1 MFSFRILRILKIMK
15 YTKLYVLICVLFVSV
30 WGIAQ
35 TAAYDPSVF
44 IDININSGNPAYPFP
59 QFLEYKGGGKSL
71 AKYNA
76 EGVTHADMEKTL
88 REAYE
93 IMMHRC
99 RYEGKYCGVD
109 YISFN
114 RDDVAGNY
122 GTFVSEGDG
131 YALLAAAIF
140 ADQKTFNGLYMW
152 IHDIRFSGVKRF
164 RDGGTRGLNANDYA
178 GPYLAAWKDKTFN
191 AAYGS
196 DSHSATDGDVD
207 IAMAM
212 LIAYKQW
219 GEWMMQDG
227 AVVKDNA
234 GNPISLKYET
244 QRVVGAL
251 VDTLGQWDKGSGA
264 LTGELSGVVGIDG
277 YEKRGNSW
285 GELTRWRF
293 TDAAN
298 AQYPGVNGPYNV
310 GPNLLSIYGGNYI
323 DYDAPSYFEEFWR
336 WLKNGDGVDSNNE
349 NLAPWEIHQ
358 FKRAA
363 ASGNWLNQQAYNQ
376 GYYASIGNVSMNTD
390 GSPTFGVYVDGED
403 FRYCWRHV
411 LDYLWHGDA
420 DYDWNPTTHQ
430 VIEGQTN
437 NSERL
442 MGIRHAALLK
452 NPSNSGTQLCSKMG
466 ASPDPGQPL
475 WFGVSQIPQQ
485 WRLDGGI
492 TSAYHTNYS
501 VGAGA
506 TAAVASEDLELL
518 ADIYRQCEI
527 MWDGN
532 NTAAKLDPEE
542 RYIGSTPKYFHGWFR
557 TLGMLVCSGNL
568 QAPEDMKPAA
578 NMKVYMSV
586 DKTYAYEGDKVAY
599 TVQYR
604 NYGSLDAQNVKIQT
618 PLDEDYTFVSAT
630 KGGVYDPATH
640 TITWN
645 IGTVKGFK
653 SGGLAAT
660 QDSVAFTV
668 KITSLANSRVCET
681 STISGSNFDEWI
693 SNEYPNH
700 ATYTM
705 ERNCVDVLANRS
717 LILEKTANRTE
728 LNPNDKV
735 TFTVNFENV
744 SSDDSWMNGG
754 RDNVRIS
761 YGNYYMKGNAYQF
774 YHLYRFWND
783 SYEAY
788 INMNNYRVSY
798 FMYDAAAQGL
808 YDATTN
814 PTGWTFVVDNQND
827 LDKYGYNPATGPI
840 TFTYQKIPQ
849 GEDEYGKWNQRLM
862 IRFADV
868 LMAPSTHVYDKLDS
882 QYLLHKG
889 VWGPGFIRARL
900 ASNPNSDL
908 TTRVQDDWSFSTDI
922 TAGTIDGQGETFTLI
937 TPCWANYENL
947 GYEIDNYSRHTCSS
961 PTSKLKNFDR
971 VLVEEFDGYTW
982 RRIQG
987 RGPLPGKEAYHV
999 TIVDTIPKELTF
1011 DAFVTKKALGIDA
1024 TYTAA
1029 PAGASYSG
1037 IVKWTIPEML
1047 VGESGKLVY
1056 TCVAKDLGCPNV
1068 EDTYYINAAWIYSDT
1083 DSPDSSSVELMTT
1096 CSDLPP
1102 YIEPQDAL
1110 FKTASVTTASVGDEI
1125 SYELKYVNTKGTIVD
1140 DDCSSTTNWMTLGN
1154 GSMSTVSNGALK
1166 LSGSYF
1172 FGPKYSYGKDGAV
1185 YLSFTGKPYATQNLY
1200 FVMRYESGTPGNS
1213 NFKGVCMKLLINI
1226 DGNHNFGYELYN
1238 NGTLL
1243 KKEGSGWADAIQ
1255 YSGDAENP
1263 VFKFVLNGDHL
1274 YMYINDAENDW
1285 TSVVKD
1291 WSGLTTSPGYFGMY
1305 VNSNG
1310 NNQTALNNF
1319 RSELD
1324 YGFDIQLSDELPSE
1338 LTNITN
1344 ISGSGTYSAGTNK
1357 ITWPMVSGPIA
1368 PNDEVS
1374 YTFDATVHACNSYI
1388 NNYGVAKV
1396 YGQDEIRVVNSVKCG
1411 ASVCPDAP
1419 ETEDVSVC
1427 VGEVKNLSATGETN
1441 AKYTWYSSATGTET
1455 VSPKFT
1461 ATEVG
1466 TFDFY
1471 VSQTVGGCESART
1484 KLTVTVTQPEKPVV
1498 SNVSLCKNQTSV
1510 DELTATG
1517 SSLKWYNGSDVELSA
1532 APVPDVSI
1540 EGDVSY
1546 FVTQTV
1552 DGCESEK
1559 AEITVSVGA
1568 LPKPTTENVTYCLG
1582 EEVSALTA
1590 TATESL
1596 QWYETETG
1604 GTASTQIIPLTSS
1617 VGTTTYYVSQTTGE
1631 CESERASL
1639 VVTVK
1644 PNPVATIS
1652 ATAEGYCGEASD
1664 VKLSL
1669 ESEVALTTATFKWLN
1684 GTAVAGT
1691 SSTIVNAEAGTY
1703 TCTLEL
1709 DGCEYTTES
1718 KTIVKSENP
1727 TYTITGA
1734 GSYCPESESK
1744 TPVVITFTAGKAP
1757 FTFTENVTGAN
1768 TSTENTFTITNP
1780 SGGVYKLTSLTDDN
1794 GCEMTATAASVEV
1807 VDLET
1812 PDLSIVSIPSVC
1824 AGSDAVDVSNYVTAG
1839 TGTLSYET
1847 DKGTITA
1854 AGVLSDLTTAGEYTV
1869 TVKLKGTTSP
1879 YCVNTQ
1885 TAIVTVAENPSV
1897 SLAATYTVCSESD
1910 LELTPTNNGTSTYSY
1925 AWAGDGA
1932 TKLNS
1937 ISLDNPT
1944 FNAEVTADTDY
1955 TLELTVT
1962 DRANSCT
1969 STVFTTITTYAL
1981 PTVTL
1986 SAEKDYIC
1994 SDEELD
2000 VKANVNSSNADKYYF
2015 SVGPTQKAKF
2025 APGNLQYQASTNTWR
2040 FADEQFTIIEQGN
2053 ANKSATYDGWVDLFG
2068 WGTSGWSGSGANKYQ
2083 PYDLGGGNNDYYLGG
2098 SAGNNM
2104 TGDYANAD
2112 WGIYNAISNGGN
2124 KAGLWRTPTMAEWE
2138 YLRSGRP
2145 NADNLVAAAS
2155 VNNVNGVIILP
2166 DNWELPSGITFN
2178 PGFSSG
2184 NGSEYF
2190 KTINEYTYD
2199 EWKKMEANGAL
2210 FLPTSCTL
2218 AGTTVQYI
2226 NEDGSYW
2233 SSTTS
2238 GASACY
2244 FGLRSNKTSFIY
2256 QYNRG
2261 YGRGVRLLK
2270 EVATGNG
2277 DGIGDW
2283 TNATKV
2289 TDTTATIDGSAN
2301 AAGPLTVSYV
2311 YTDGHSCKSK
2321 ESTKDF
2327 TIVAKPDKPQVT
2339 TISYCLNAEVTTPL
2353 TLNGVTNPLW
2363 YGTTGTDTPS
2373 ATGPI
2378 PSTASVGTTKYYV
2391 SQVVDGCESEQAE
2404 LSVVVKDKLTPE
2416 IVLSETSVCEGT
2428 KIDVSLAQNFD
2439 SQTWTGTATN
2449 FMNSTSMAAPT
2460 FLATATPATY
2470 TLQVDVV
2477 DGSGCTGTSEEI
2489 TIIVN
2494 PIPVVSLSTAKAGNC
2509 ISETTAQTITATI
2522 EPSDLN
2528 GTFQWTNVTDE
2539 SKTSASFVP
2548 SSHSAGDYEVT
2559 YQFTSDAN
2567 CASNVATLTMSVYAL
2582 PEITITPSKTDVC
2595 ASGEYSA
2602 DVTMTPSLTTGT
2614 FEYSVDNGTIGTD
2627 GTLPTSNGA
2636 GTYTIT
2642 LMYTDGNSCQKTA
2655 ETIVTIHELPDV
2667 KFAST
2672 NPTEI
2677 CYNTSAVTLAVEP
2690 ATTTAANFKFVGT
2703 SGASS
2708 AEFNPATAAVG
2719 QNAITYTYTDAFGCQ
2734 NSATHNL
2741 EVVKVLAPTV
2751 DAPNPKTVTIDDFG
2765 VLLDVTTMTATAN
2778 VATDELIW
2786 QDEART
2792 QLETGNSY
2800 ESPETTE
2807 GQYSYFVKEYR
2818 TINGKACYSDST
2830 LATLVLSN
2838 CSAKSPIAE
2847 SKKLCVGDD
2856 GAITLTAT
2864 NAGGSKKLSW
2874 FSDRELTSILQDD
2887 SDTYATTVATTS
2899 AAVFTYYA
2907 AEYDA
2912 DKDCWSVPTPVTVT
2926 VNDLPQVSINQIDYL
2941 CYGDG
2946 TYTATGTINSIVS
2959 TAGTWSVVGDEI
2971 TVDAQSG
2978 VLDLTSAGK
2987 MDGTYTLQY
2996 TYVDDNNCTFT
3007 ASEEFNVEYPNQPSS
3022 NGWLGIVSKP
3032 IEVELAADDNS
3043 LEASYSEVRWYAA
3056 NSNTPVTG
3064 NTWKTGDDP
3073 ATEHTSTYYLTQVVN
3088 GCESERAT
3096 TTVQIVSCPF
3106 AKPDVVSAV
3115 ACKNATSLDDLTA
3128 SLPTT
3133 TTVPADKWIW
3143 YDANKTELTA
3153 GTASTY
3159 TSGVSTATAGA
3170 TTFYVGYLA
3179 TEPTTQEQCP
3189 SPLTEV
3195 TVTINELP
3203 SVTITP
3209 VDNAICYE
3217 LGDYQMSATVNG
3229 TMTTAGDWSVENNA
3243 AVVSSYGIFNSKQN
3257 GQVDASYN
3265 VRYTYTDQNTNCS
3278 NYDELTVTVE
3288 YPEIPSAN
3296 DYAGLTSQPDPVIL
3310 SAQFLELL
3318 GTANWYA
3325 NGVVASN
3332 STQWTTDD
3340 NPSQA
3345 HTSNYNLSQT
3355 VQGCESE
3362 KVPVTVTINDC
3373 PFMAPVATGTEIC
3386 QDGTNLSDISASLP
3400 SSTTVSAD
3408 SWIWYDGD
3416 KNELTRGTANSFA
3429 TGVSTATS
3437 KTYTFY
3443 VSYLATDVLSHIQ
3456 CESAKAEVTVV
3467 VNPLPEITFDQ
3478 SNKQLVCYDGGDVA
3492 WKTSVDYHSNGV
3504 GSGSWA
3510 VDGTENN
3517 GITSAGVFNPTAFG
3531 EQTGTYEISY
3541 TYTDGKSCVNT
3552 AKQNIKVQFTLAP
3565 EVSDFAA
3572 LTEQNKTVVVSATP
3586 ISNDAE
3592 ITWYDANNAKKS
3604 NNTVFETGDN
3614 GTMVTHKSYFAT
3626 QTINTCES
3634 KKSEAKVDII
3644 DCPVPKPVIVSPE
3657 PICNYDVVPEL
3668 QASLGDWAE
3677 RPTGSGS
3684 IVFNFYDEE
3693 NATTPISSD
3702 LEGTFTPNI
3711 DKTKAATY
3719 TFWVAEYDENVVP
3732 AACEGK
3738 RAKVTLNVVK
3748 TSEPK
3753 ISLSLDAICQYED
3766 NPTLRGIGENIQWYE
3781 NEPTYPAENPDGDG
3795 TSYIP
3800 SFDQVGNHTVWMTQT
3815 VDGCLSEAVSASYE
3829 IKPIPNK
3836 PQTQDA
3842 SVCET
3847 NNNAAVRATA
3857 DNGGFITWYMNIDA
3871 TGMLVKSSDYS
3882 PSVANP
3888 GTYTYY
3894 ATQTVDGCESQTEI
3908 ATYTIK
3914 PLPKVPVIE
3923 TNSVSCDYDT
3933 EHILSVASKENV
3945 EVVWYSSMDT
3955 TSFLATGNVYT
3966 HTVTSSGMQRY
3977 FARQRE
3983 NGCLGNYAM
3992 AAFNIVES
4000 PAKPMVKNDV
4010 VCYASTANLSSDGL
4024 KDSWYSDEEL
4034 TSLESIGNSL
4044 QIDNVTDDIVYYVVR
4059 ERNGCMSPIAE
4070 AAIHVIAA
4078 PKVSI
4083 LVDEEEL
4090 PVLKRCEYD
4099 EEKTLET
4106 LLSPEMGED
4115 DYVEWHIFPG
4125 NKTIQT
4131 TGSLRMSDYVTL
4143 SSPNT
4148 ESTNY
4153 TVRAQYMVKNASADE
4168 YCKSDADTIKIITNA
4183 KARTPIVLSKVI
4195 CQGEEIEPLF
4205 AFGSPNIT
4213 WMSIDGILPL
4223 ISQGTRYT
4231 FATKQGDIPVGSYHF
4246 IVFDENTETGCH
4258 SDSTTVEMIL
4268 APAAQTKIYGA
4279 DSVCIGATEEY
4290 FTTFDSRS
4298 TYMWSVTGGNSNYSK
4313 DATATS
4319 VRYVDWMNQGIDT
4332 LVVFEQTWAGC
4343 QGSDTMIVKI
4353 ANTPKAMF
4361 TWSLPGESN
4370 VIELVDSTVQDSI
4383 CDITPSGERIAEEV
4397 PYTLYW
4403 NYGHQGE
4410 LEDVVDLEVPY
4421 EKRRFPIRED
4431 SYVYGYNCPIL
4442 TVENSYGC
4450 KDVYNECIF
4459 INITSGLFV
4468 PTAFAPTNPAHDV
4481 RYFQPKGYNL
4491 KTCEVSVYDKWG
4503 NLLWFSNEVEDGM
4516 FVGRWDGTYDGKK
4529 LASDTYIWKI
4539 EATFMDGQIWEGYPL
4554 KNGKKTKYGNVVLI
4568 R

>member
-1 MFSFRILRILKIMK
+1 MK
-15 YTKLYVLICVLFVSV
+15 KLYLHVICTICLSFFVIL
-30 WGIAQ
+30 GYAQ
-35 TAAYDPSVF
+35 TATYDPSVF
-44 IDININSGNPAYPFP
+44 INININSGNPTCPFP
-59 QFLEYKGGGKSL
+59 QFLEYTGGGKSL

-99 RYEGKYCGVD
+99 RYEGTYCGVR

-114 RDDVAGNY
+114 RDDVPGNY

-164 RDGGTRGLNANDYA
+164 RDGGTRGLNANDFA

-227 AVVKDNA
+227 QVVKDNQ

-251 VDTLGQWDKGSGA
+251 VDTLGQWDKGSGQ
-264 LTGELSGVVGIDG
+264 LTGMLSGVIGIDG

-293 TDAAN
+293 TDAATSR
-298 AQYPGVNGPYNV
+298 YPNINGPYNG

-336 WLKNGDGVDSNNE
+336 WLKNGDGVDDNNRAVSE
-349 NLAPWEIHQ
+349 WEIHQ

-363 ASGNWLNQQAYNQ
+363 ASGNWLNKKAYDQ
-376 GYYASIGNVSMNTD
+376 GLYASIGRVEMATD
-390 GSPTFGVYVDGED
+390 GQPTFGVYVDGED
-403 FRYCWRHV
+403 FRYPWRHI

-420 DYDWNPTTHQ
+420 DYDWDPVSHQ
-430 VIEGQTN
+430 VIDGTN

-442 MGIRHAALLK
+442 MGIRHAGLLK
-452 NPSNSGTQLCSKMG
+452 NPSNSGTQICAKQG
-466 ASPDPGQPL
+466 ASPDPGQPQ

-485 WRLDGGI
+485 WTHTGGI

-506 TAAVASEDLELL
+506 TAAVASEDLELI
-518 ADIYRQCEI
+518 ADIYRQCEL

-557 TLGMLVCSGNL
+557 TLGMLVCSGNMI
-568 QAPEDMKPAA
+568 APEQMVPKA

-586 DKTYAYEGDKVAY
+586 DKTYAYEGDRVSY

-604 NYGSLDAQNVKIQT
+604 NYGSLNATGVTIQT
-618 PLDEDYTFVSAT
+618 PLDEDYTFVSAN

-645 IGTVKGFK
+645 IGTVPGFK

-660 QDSVAFTV
+660 IDSVAFTV
-668 KITSLANSRVCET
+668 RITSLANDRVCET
-681 STISGSNFDEWI
+681 STISGDNFPEWI

-717 LILEKTANRTE
+717 LVVEKTANRKE
-728 LNPNDKV
+728 LNPNDNV
-735 TFTVNFENV
+735 TFTVDFENV
-744 SSDDSWMNGG
+744 SSDDSWLNGG

-761 YGNYYMKGNAYQF
+761 YGNYYMNGNAYQF

-798 FMYDAAAQGL
+798 FMFDAAAQGL
-808 YDATTN
+808 YSATN
-814 PTGWTFVVDNQND
+814 QTGWTFVVDNQND
-827 LDKYGYNPATGPI
+827 LDKYGYNPSSGPI
-840 TFTYQKIPQ
+840 TFAYQKIPQ
-849 GEDEYGKWNQRLM
+849 GEDRYGKWNQRLM

-900 ASNPNSDL
+900 ASNPATDL
-908 TTRVQDDWSFSTDI
+908 TARVQDDWSFSTDI

-937 TPCWANYENL
+937 SPCWANYDNL
-947 GYEIDNYSRHTCSS
+947 GYEIDNYSRHTCSRPIS
-961 PTSKLKNFDR
+961 RLTNFDR

-999 TIVDTIPKELTF
+999 TIVDTIPKELRF
-1011 DAFVTKKALGIDA
+1011 NEFVTKKALGIEA

-1047 VGESGKLVY
+1047 VGEKGKLVY
-1056 TCVAKDLGCPNV
+1056 SCTANDIGCPNAA
-1068 EDTYYINAAWIYSDT
+1068 DAHYINAAWIYSDT
-1083 DSPDSSSVELMTT
+1083 DSPDSSSVELTTT
-1096 CSDLPP
+1096 CTDLPP
-1102 YIEPQDAL
+1102 YIEPQNSL
-1110 FKTASVTTASVGDEI
+1110 FKTASQTTASVGDVI
-1125 SYELKYVNTKGTIVD
+1125 SYEVKYVNTTGTIVD
-1140 DDCSSTTNWMTLGN
+1140 ENCSSTTNWMPLGN
-1154 GSMSTVSNGALK
+1154 GSMSSVSNGALK
-1166 LSGSYF
+1166 LSTNGGGAFF
-1172 FGPKYSYGKDGAV
+1172 FGPKYSYGKNGEV
-1185 YLSFTGKPYATQNLY
+1185 LLKFSGCNSVTQDLY
-1200 FVMRYESGTPGNS
+1200 FVMRYKSGTPGSS
-1213 NFKGVCMKLLINI
+1213 NFRGIAMKLRINI
-1226 DGNHNFGYELYN
+1226 DGANRFGYTLYN
-1238 NGTLL
+1238 NGTQVAE
-1243 KKEGSGWADAIQ
+1243 EGTSWANAM
-1255 YSGDAENP
+1255 SFPGSSSAP
-1263 VFKFVLNGDHL
+1263 VLKFVLNDDHL
-1274 YMYINDAENDW
+1274 YLYINDEENDW
-1285 TSVVKD
+1285 TTVVKD
-1291 WSGLTTSPGYFGMY
+1291 WGGLTTDAGNFGLY

-1310 NNQTALNNF
+1310 NGQLAIDNF
-1319 RSELD
+1319 YSNLD
-1324 YGFDIQLSDELPSE
+1324 YAYDITLSDELPDE
-1338 LTNITN
+1338 LTNISN
-1344 ISGSGTYSAGTNK
+1344 ISGSGTYSAGNKK
-1357 ITWPMVSGPIA
+1357 ITWPAVAGPIA
-1368 PNDEVS
+1368 PNEEIS
-1374 YTFDATVHACNSYI
+1374 YTFDATVYSCNAYI
-1388 NNYGVAKV
+1388 NNYATAKV
-1396 YGQDEIRVVNSVKCG
+1396 YGQEDVRVVNSVKCG
-1411 ASVCPDAP
+1411 TTVCPDPPVASDI
-1419 ETEDVSVC
+1419 ECC
-1427 VGEVKNLSATGETN
+1427 VGDVKTLTATATGN
-1441 AKYTWYSSATGTET
+1441 NRLKWYDADKVALASTTIPTTEAAVLT
-1455 VSPKFT
+1455 Y
-1461 ATEVG
+1461 
-1466 TFDFY
+1466 Y
-1471 VSQTVGGCESART
+1471 VSQIGSCESDLT
-1484 KLTVTVTQPEKPVV
+1484 EVTVTVRATEKPEV
-1498 SNVSLCKNQTSV
+1498 SDVSYCKNQSNVTALSV
-1510 DELTATG
+1510 DG
-1517 SSLKWYNGSDVELSA
+1517 DNIKWYNSSKVELGD
-1532 APVPDVSI
+1532 APVPDVSAESETI
-1540 EGDVSY
+1540 Y
-1546 FVTQTV
+1546 YVTQTQN
-1552 DGCESEK
+1552 DCESDY
-1559 AEITVSVGA
+1559 AAITVSVGA
-1568 LPKPTTENVTYCLG
+1568 LAPPTVTSPVSYCQG
-1582 EEVSALTA
+1582 ETATALTA
-1590 TATESL
+1590 TATGTL
-1596 QWYETETG
+1596 QWYTSESSTTAETSIVPS
-1604 GTASTQIIPLTSS
+1604 TAA
-1617 VGTTTYYVSQTTGE
+1617 VATTKYYVSQSSGE
-1631 CESERASL
+1631 CESERAEIE
-1639 VVTVK
+1639 VVVK
-1644 PNPVATIS
+1644 DKPVSSIS
-1652 ATAEGYCGEASD
+1652 ASADSYCGDAST
-1664 VKLSL
+1664 VNLSISSEHTL
-1669 ESEVALTTATFKWLN
+1669 TGATYSWQKDGGDISDES
-1684 GTAVAGT
+1684 
-1691 SSTIVNAEAGTY
+1691 SISNAEAGEY
-1703 TCTLEL
+1703 TCVVTL
-1709 DGCEYTTES
+1709 DGCSYTTEA
-1718 KTIVKSENP
+1718 KTITQNESP
-1727 TYTITGA
+1727 AYTISGD
-1734 GSYCPESESK
+1734 GSYCPESELK

-1768 TSTENTFTITNP
+1768 TSTENTFTIDNP

-1794 GCEMTATAASVEV
+1794 ACEMTATAASVEV

-1869 TVKLKGTTSP
+1869 TVKLKGTTAP

-1885 TAIVTVAENPSV
+1885 TATVTVAENPSV

-1937 ISLDNPT
+1937 TSLDNPT
-1944 FNAEVTADTDY
+1944 FNAKVTADTDY

-1962 DRANSCT
+1962 DRANSCS
-1969 STVFTTITTYAL
+1969 STVFTTVTTYAL

-1986 SAEKDYIC
+1986 SADKDFVC
-1994 SDEELD
+1994 SDAELE
-2000 VKANVNSSNADKYYF
+2000 V
-2015 SVGPTQKAKF
+2015 T
-2025 APGNLQYQASTNTWR
+2025 
-2040 FADEQFTIIEQGN
+2040 
-2053 ANKSATYDGWVDLFG
+2053 ATV
-2068 WGTSGWSGSGANKYQ
+2068 SGSG
-2083 PYDLGGGNNDYYLGG
+2083 
-2098 SAGNNM
+2098 
-2104 TGDYANAD
+2104 TG
-2112 WGIYNAISNGGN
+2112 
-2124 KAGLWRTPTMAEWE
+2124 E
-2138 YLRSGRP
+2138 
-2145 NADNLVAAAS
+2145 
-2155 VNNVNGVIILP
+2155 
-2166 DNWELPSGITFN
+2166 
-2178 PGFSSG
+2178 
-2184 NGSEYF
+2184 
-2190 KTINEYTYD
+2190 
-2199 EWKKMEANGAL
+2199 
-2210 FLPTSCTL
+2210 
-2218 AGTTVQYI
+2218 
-2226 NEDGSYW
+2226 
-2233 SSTTS
+2233 
-2238 GASACY
+2238 
-2244 FGLRSNKTSFIY
+2244 
-2256 QYNRG
+2256 
-2261 YGRGVRLLK
+2261 
-2270 EVATGNG
+2270 
-2277 DGIGDW
+2277 W
-2283 TNATKV
+2283 TNATEV
-2289 TDTTATIDGSAN
+2289 TETTATIDGSAN

-2321 ESTKDF
+2321 EATKDF

-2339 TISYCLNAEVTTPL
+2339 TISYCLNADVTEPL
-2353 TLNGVTNPLW
+2353 SLVGVANPLW
-2363 YGTTGTDTPS
+2363 YGTTGTETPS
-2373 ATGPI
+2373 TTGPV

-2404 LSVVVKDKLTPE
+2404 LSVVVKDKLVPE
-2416 IVLSETSVCEGT
+2416 IVLSNASVCKGT
-2428 KIDVSLAQNFD
+2428 AVNVSLSQEFK
-2439 SQTWTGTATN
+2439 SQTWSGTAATN
-2449 FMNSTSMAAPT
+2449 LNSTTMAAPT
-2460 FLATATPATY
+2460 FLASADAGTY
-2470 TLQVDVV
+2470 TLQVSVEDA
-2477 DGSGCTGTSEEI
+2477 SGCTGTSEDVTI
-2489 TIIVN
+2489 TVN
-2494 PIPVVSLSTAKAGNC
+2494 PIPEVSLATPKAGNC
-2509 ISETTAQTITATI
+2509 ISESTAQTITATI

-2528 GTFQWTNVTDE
+2528 GTFQWTNVTND

-2548 SSHSAGDYEVT
+2548 SSHNAGDYEVT

-2567 CASNVATLTMSVYAL
+2567 CVSNVATLTMSVYAL

-2595 ASGEYSA
+2595 ASGENSA

-2642 LMYTDGNSCQKTA
+2642 LMYTDGNSCQKSA
-2655 ETIVTIHELPDV
+2655 ETVVTIHELPDV
-2667 KFAST
+2667 KFANT

-2677 CYNTSAVTLAVEP
+2677 CYNTDAVTLAVEP

-2864 NAGGSKKLSW
+2864 NAGDTRKLSW
-2874 FSDRELTSILQDD
+2874 FSDQAITAVLQDD
-2887 SDTYATTVATTS
+2887 ADSYATTVSTAS
-2899 AAVFTYYA
+2899 AGVFTYYV

-2912 DKDCWSVPTPVTVT
+2912 NKDCWSVPTPVTVT

-2941 CYGDG
+2941 CYADG
-2946 TYTATGTINSIVS
+2946 TYTAAGTINSVAS

-2978 VLDLTSAGK
+2978 VIDLTSAGK
-2987 MDGTYTLQY
+2987 NDGTYTLRYSY
-2996 TYVDDNNCTFT
+2996 TDGNGCSNY
-3007 ASEEFNVEYPNQPSS
+3007 AEEEFVIEYPDKPESD
-3022 NGWLGIVSKP
+3022 GYLGIVSKP
-3032 IEVELAADDNS
+3032 LTVEVSAKATS
-3043 LEASYSEVRWYAA
+3043 LEANYSEVHWYASA
-3056 NSNTPVTG
+3056 TASTYETG
-3064 NTWKTGDDP
+3064 DSWQPGDDP
-3073 ATEHTSTYYLTQVVN
+3073 TTEHTTTYYLTQVVN
-3088 GCESERAT
+3088 GCESEKAEAV
-3096 TTVQIVSCPF
+3096 VQIVSCPF
-3106 AKPDVVSAV
+3106 AKPDVVSAE
-3115 ACKNATSLDDLTA
+3115 ACQKATSLDDLQA

-3143 YDANKTELTA
+3143 YDANKNELTA
-3153 GTASTY
+3153 GTANTY
-3159 TSGVSTATAGA
+3159 ASGVSTETADV

-3189 SPLTEV
+3189 SPLAEV
-3195 TVTINELP
+3195 TVTIHDLP

-3229 TMTTAGDWSVENNA
+3229 AMMTAGNWSVENNA

-3265 VRYTYTDQNTNCS
+3265 VRYTYIDQNTNCT

-3288 YPEIPSAN
+3288 YPEIPSAS
-3296 DYAGLTSQPDPVIL
+3296 DYAGLTSQPDPVVL
-3310 SAQFLELL
+3310 NAQNIETQ

-3362 KVPVTVTINDC
+3362 KVSVTVTINDC

-3386 QDGTNLSDISASLP
+3386 QDGTNLSDISAALP
-3400 SSTTVSAD
+3400 ASTTVSAD
-3408 SWIWYDGD
+3408 SWIWYDSN

-3437 KTYTFY
+3437 GTHTFY
-3443 VSYLATDVLSHIQ
+3443 VSYLATDALSHIQ

-3478 SNKQLVCYDGGDVA
+3478 SNKQLVCYDGGDVV
-3492 WKTSVDYHSNGV
+3492 WKATVDYHSNGV

-3552 AKQNIKVQFTLAP
+3552 AKQNIKVQFTPAP
-3565 EVSDFAA
+3565 DVVDFAA

-3604 NNTVFETGDN
+3604 DNAEYVTGDN
-3614 GTMVTHKSYFAT
+3614 GATIIHKSYFAT
-3626 QTINTCES
+3626 QTINMCES

-3644 DCPVPKPVIVSPE
+3644 DCPVPKPAIVSPE
-3657 PICNYDVVPEL
+3657 PICNYDAVPEL
-3668 QASLGDWAE
+3668 QASLGEWTAGTRPNGSAE
-3677 RPTGSGS
+3677 VSFKFYETEISEEPITVSATGIFVPT
-3684 IVFNFYDEE
+3684 IDE
-3693 NATTPISSD
+3693 TT
-3702 LEGTFTPNI
+3702 
-3711 DKTKAATY
+3711 AATY
-3719 TFWVAEYDENVVP
+3719 TYWVAEYNGNVFP
-3732 AACEGK
+3732 AACESK
-3738 RAKVTLNVVK
+3738 RVKVTVEVKKPQPPTVNVTKQEVCFGEK
-3748 TSEPK
+3748 
-3753 ISLSLDAICQYED
+3753 
-3766 NPTLRGIGENIQWYE
+3766 NPTLTAVAQGNVQWYE
-3781 NEPTYPAENPDGDG
+3781 TEPAYPATDSDAER
-3795 TSYIP
+3795 TSYI
-3800 SFDQVGNHTVWMTQT
+3800 STQTEVGTHTVWATQMY
-3815 VDGCLSEAVSASYE
+3815 DNCLSEATSVTFTVKPNPAAPTVADVS
-3829 IKPIPNK
+3829 I
-3836 PQTQDA
+3836 
-3842 SVCET
+3842 CES
-3847 NNNAAVRATA
+3847 APKESLCATPA
-3857 DNGGFITWYMNIDA
+3857 DGGTITWYTNENR
-3871 TGMLVKSSDYS
+3871 TGQLSKLTCYTPPV
-3882 PSVANP
+3882 
-3888 GTYTYY
+3888 TYPDVYEYY
-3894 ATQTVDGCESQTEI
+3894 ASQTVDGCESETQK
-3908 ATYTIK
+3908 ATYTIRRM
-3914 PLPKVPVIE
+3914 PLSPVVQTNPVTCIYDSEHELSVPEQQGITVAWYSSADTTSKLYEGNTFTHQITDAGTKRYYVRQIE
-3923 TNSVSCDYDT
+3923 NGCVGNY
-3933 EHILSVASKENV
+3933 SVASFVIAEQPAQPI
-3945 EVVWYSSMDT
+3945 T
-3955 TSFLATGNVYT
+3955 TD
-3966 HTVTSSGMQRY
+3966 
-3977 FARQRE
+3977 
-3983 NGCLGNYAM
+3983 
-3992 AAFNIVES
+3992 
-4000 PAKPMVKNDV
+4000 DV
-4010 VCYASTANLSSDGL
+4010 VCQGSTATLYTDGPR
-4024 KDSWYSDEEL
+4024 DVWYTDETLNEVAGVGY
-4034 TSLESIGNSL
+4034 SISIPEVN
-4044 QIDNVTDDIVYYVVR
+4044 QKTTYYVVR
-4059 ERNGCMSPIAE
+4059 ERNGCQSLVSEVSATIIEQPTLSITVDDE
-4070 AAIHVIAA
+4070 E
-4078 PKVSI
+4078 VSI
-4083 LVDEEEL
+4083 I
-4090 PVLKRCEYD
+4090 KRCVYD
-4099 EEKTLET
+4099 EEPTLT
-4106 LLSPEMGED
+4106 ASVSPAMSAN
-4115 DYVEWHIFPG
+4115 DYVEWNIFPG
-4125 NKTIQT
+4125 NKTVKGGESIV
-4131 TGSLRMSDYVTL
+4131 LSDYVTL
-4143 SSPNT
+4143 SST
-4148 ESTNY
+4148 STSGQIY
-4153 TVRAQYMVKNASADE
+4153 TVRAQYMVKNTHKDI
-4168 YCKSDADTIKIITNA
+4168 YCPSVVDTVKMQTNS

-4195 CQGEEIEPLF
+4195 CQGEEIEPMIAL
-4205 AFGSPNIT
+4205 GSPNTT
-4213 WMSIDGILPL
+4213 WLSQDGILPL
-4223 ISQGTRYT
+4223 VATGMRYE
-4231 FATKQGDIPVGSYHF
+4231 FAKQQNDLPVGNYRF
-4246 IVFDENTETGCH
+4246 KVFDISYENGCH
-4258 SDSTTVEMIL
+4258 SDTADVELTL
-4268 APAAQTKIYGA
+4268 APAAQTKIYGK
-4279 DSVCIGATEEY
+4279 DSVCVNTTEEY
-4290 FTTFDSRS
+4290 FTKYSKES
-4298 TYMWSVTGGNSNYSK
+4298 TYMWTVSGGNLNYSK
-4313 DATATS
+4313 DMNS
-4319 VRYVDWMNQGIDT
+4319 SSIRYVDWSYSGIDT
-4332 LVVFEQTWAGC
+4332 VVVFEQTWAGC
-4343 QGSDTMIVKI
+4343 RGSDTLVVKVA
-4353 ANTPKAMF
+4353 ANPRAMF
-4361 TWSLPGESN
+4361 GWSLPGSSN
-4370 VIELVDSTVQDSI
+4370 VVELRDSTVQDSI
-4383 CDITPSGERIAEEV
+4383 IDVTATGERIAEEV

-4403 NYGHQGE
+4403 NYGHAGSPT
-4410 LEDVVDLEVPY
+4410 DAVDLEVPY
-4421 EKRRFPIRED
+4421 RQRLNYIYED
-4431 SYVYGYNCPIL
+4431 GYEFGYNCPIL

-4450 KDVYNECIF
+4450 SDTYSDCIF
-4459 INITSGLFV
+4459 INVTSGLYV
-4468 PTAFAPTNPAHDV
+4468 PTAFAPMNPSAGV
-4481 RYFQPKGYNL
+4481 RFFQPKGYNL
-4491 KTCEVSVYDKWG
+4491 KTCHVSVYDKWG
-4503 NLLWFSNEVEDGM
+4503 NLVWYSDEVEDGM
-4516 FVGRWDGTYDGKK
+4516 FVGKWDGRCNGKMMM
-4529 LASDTYIWKI
+4529 ADTYIWKMD
-4539 EATFMDGQIWEGYPL
+4539 ATFTDDREWEGF
-4554 KNGKKTKYGNVVLI
+4554 KTADGKRVKFGNVTLI

>member
-1 MFSFRILRILKIMK
+1 MK
-15 YTKLYVLICVLFVSV
+15 KLYLHVICTICLSFIVIL
-30 WGIAQ
+30 GYAQ
-35 TAAYDPSVF
+35 TATYDPSVF
-44 IDININSGNPAYPFP
+44 INININSGNPTCPFP
-59 QFLEYKGGGKSL
+59 QFLEYTGGGKSL

-99 RYEGKYCGVD
+99 RYEGTYCGVR

-114 RDDVAGNY
+114 RDDVPGNY

-164 RDGGTRGLNANDYA
+164 RDGGTRGLNANDFA

-227 AVVKDNA
+227 QVVKDNQ

-251 VDTLGQWDKGSGA
+251 VDTLGQWDKGSGQ
-264 LTGELSGVVGIDG
+264 LTGMLSGVIGIDG

-293 TDAAN
+293 TDAATSR
-298 AQYPGVNGPYNV
+298 YPNINGPYNG

-336 WLKNGDGVDSNNE
+336 WLKNGDGVDDNNRAVSE
-349 NLAPWEIHQ
+349 WEIHQ

-363 ASGNWLNQQAYNQ
+363 ASGNWLNKKAYDQ
-376 GYYASIGNVSMNTD
+376 GLYASIGRVEMATD
-390 GSPTFGVYVDGED
+390 GQPTFGVYVAGED
-403 FRYCWRHV
+403 FRYPWRHI

-420 DYDWNPTTHQ
+420 DYDWDPVSHQ
-430 VIEGQTN
+430 VIDGTN

-442 MGIRHAALLK
+442 MGIRHAGLLK
-452 NPSNSGTQLCSKMG
+452 NPSNSGTQICAKQG
-466 ASPDPGQPL
+466 ASPDPGQPQ

-485 WRLDGGI
+485 WTHTGGI

-506 TAAVASEDLELL
+506 TAAVASEDLELI
-518 ADIYRQCEI
+518 ADIYRQCEL

-557 TLGMLVCSGNL
+557 TLGMLVCSGNMI
-568 QAPEDMKPAA
+568 APEQMVPKA

-586 DKTYAYEGDKVAY
+586 DKTYAYEGDRVSY

-604 NYGSLDAQNVKIQT
+604 NYGSLNATGVTIQT
-618 PLDEDYTFVSAT
+618 PLDEDYTFVSAN

-645 IGTVKGFK
+645 IGTVPGFK

-660 QDSVAFTV
+660 IDSVAFTV
-668 KITSLANSRVCET
+668 RITSLANDRVCET
-681 STISGSNFDEWI
+681 STISGDNFPEWI

-717 LILEKTANRTE
+717 LVVEKTANRKE
-728 LNPNDKV
+728 LNPNDNV
-735 TFTVNFENV
+735 TFTVDFENV
-744 SSDDSWMNGG
+744 SSDDSWLNGG

-761 YGNYYMKGNAYQF
+761 YGNYYMNGNAYQF

-798 FMYDAAAQGL
+798 FMFDAAAQGL
-808 YDATTN
+808 YSATN
-814 PTGWTFVVDNQND
+814 QTGWTFVVDNQND
-827 LDKYGYNPATGPI
+827 LDKYGYNPSSGPI
-840 TFTYQKIPQ
+840 TFAYQKIPQ
-849 GEDEYGKWNQRLM
+849 GEDRYGKWNQRLM

-900 ASNPNSDL
+900 ASNPATDL
-908 TTRVQDDWSFSTDI
+908 TARVQDDWSFSTDI

-937 TPCWANYENL
+937 SPCWANYDNL
-947 GYEIDNYSRHTCSS
+947 GYEIDNYSRHTCSRPIS
-961 PTSKLKNFDR
+961 RLTNFDR

-999 TIVDTIPKELTF
+999 TIVDTIPKELRF
-1011 DAFVTKKALGIDA
+1011 NEFVTKKALGIEA

-1047 VGESGKLVY
+1047 VGEKGKLVY
-1056 TCVAKDLGCPNV
+1056 SCTANDIGCPNAA
-1068 EDTYYINAAWIYSDT
+1068 DAHYINAAWIYSDT
-1083 DSPDSSSVELMTT
+1083 DSPDSSSVELTTT
-1096 CSDLPP
+1096 CTDLPP
-1102 YIEPQDAL
+1102 YIEPQNSL
-1110 FKTASVTTASVGDEI
+1110 FKTASQTTASVGDVI
-1125 SYELKYVNTKGTIVD
+1125 SYEVKYVNTTGTIVD
-1140 DDCSSTTNWMTLGN
+1140 ENCSSTTNWMPLGN
-1154 GSMSTVSNGALK
+1154 GSMSSVSNGALK
-1166 LSGSYF
+1166 LSTNGGGAFF
-1172 FGPKYSYGKDGAV
+1172 FGPKYSYGKNGEV
-1185 YLSFTGKPYATQNLY
+1185 LLKFSGCNSVTQDLY
-1200 FVMRYESGTPGNS
+1200 FVMRYKSGTPGSS
-1213 NFKGVCMKLLINI
+1213 NFRGIAMKLRINI
-1226 DGNHNFGYELYN
+1226 DGANRFGYTLYN
-1238 NGTLL
+1238 NGTQVAE
-1243 KKEGSGWADAIQ
+1243 EGTSWANAM
-1255 YSGDAENP
+1255 SFPGSSSAP
-1263 VFKFVLNGDHL
+1263 VLKFVLNDDHL
-1274 YMYINDAENDW
+1274 YLYINDEENDW
-1285 TSVVKD
+1285 TTVVKD
-1291 WSGLTTSPGYFGMY
+1291 WGGLTTDAGNFGLY

-1310 NNQTALNNF
+1310 NGQLAIDNF
-1319 RSELD
+1319 YSNLD
-1324 YGFDIQLSDELPSE
+1324 YAYDITLSDELPDE
-1338 LTNITN
+1338 LTNISN
-1344 ISGSGTYSAGTNK
+1344 ISGSGTYNAGNKK
-1357 ITWPMVSGPIA
+1357 ITWPAVAGPIA
-1368 PNDEVS
+1368 PNEEIS
-1374 YTFDATVHACNSYI
+1374 YTFDATVYSCNAYI
-1388 NNYGVAKV
+1388 NNYATAKV
-1396 YGQDEIRVVNSVKCG
+1396 YGQEDVRVVNSVKCG
-1411 ASVCPDAP
+1411 TTVCPDPPVASDI
-1419 ETEDVSVC
+1419 ECC
-1427 VGEVKNLSATGETN
+1427 VGDVKTLTATATGN
-1441 AKYTWYSSATGTET
+1441 NRLKWYDADKVALASTTIPTTEAAVLT
-1455 VSPKFT
+1455 Y
-1461 ATEVG
+1461 
-1466 TFDFY
+1466 Y
-1471 VSQTVGGCESART
+1471 VSQVGSCESDLT
-1484 KLTVTVTQPEKPVV
+1484 EVTVTVRATEKPEV
-1498 SNVSLCKNQTSV
+1498 SDVSYCKNQSNVTALSV
-1510 DELTATG
+1510 DG
-1517 SSLKWYNGSDVELSA
+1517 DNIKWYNSSKVELGD
-1532 APVPDVSI
+1532 APVPDVSAESETI
-1540 EGDVSY
+1540 Y
-1546 FVTQTV
+1546 YVTQTQN
-1552 DGCESEK
+1552 DCESDY
-1559 AEITVSVGA
+1559 AAITVSVGA
-1568 LPKPTTENVTYCLG
+1568 LAPPTVTSPVSYCQG
-1582 EEVSALTA
+1582 ETATALTA
-1590 TATESL
+1590 TATGTL
-1596 QWYETETG
+1596 QWYTSESSTMAETSIVPS
-1604 GTASTQIIPLTSS
+1604 TAT
-1617 VGTTTYYVSQTTGE
+1617 VATTKYYVSQSSGE
-1631 CESERASL
+1631 CESERAEIE
-1639 VVTVK
+1639 VVVK
-1644 PNPVATIS
+1644 DKPVSSIS
-1652 ATAEGYCGEASD
+1652 ASADSYCGDAST
-1664 VKLSL
+1664 VNLSISSEHTL
-1669 ESEVALTTATFKWLN
+1669 TGATYSWQKDGGDISDESSIT
-1684 GTAVAGT
+1684 
-1691 SSTIVNAEAGTY
+1691 NAEAGEY
-1703 TCTLEL
+1703 TCVVTL
-1709 DGCEYTTES
+1709 DGCSYTTEA
-1718 KTIVKSENP
+1718 KTITQNESP
-1727 TYTITGA
+1727 AYTISGD

-1757 FTFTENVTGAN
+1757 FTFTENVTGPN
-1768 TSTENTFTITNP
+1768 TSTENTFTIDNP

-1869 TVKLKGTTSP
+1869 TVKLKGTTAP

-1885 TAIVTVAENPSV
+1885 TATVTVAENPSV

-1937 ISLDNPT
+1937 TSLDNPT

-1962 DRANSCT
+1962 DRANSCS
-1969 STVFTTITTYAL
+1969 STVFTTVTTYAL

-1986 SAEKDYIC
+1986 SADKDFVC
-1994 SDEELD
+1994 SDAELE
-2000 VKANVNSSNADKYYF
+2000 V
-2015 SVGPTQKAKF
+2015 T
-2025 APGNLQYQASTNTWR
+2025 
-2040 FADEQFTIIEQGN
+2040 
-2053 ANKSATYDGWVDLFG
+2053 ATV
-2068 WGTSGWSGSGANKYQ
+2068 SGSG
-2083 PYDLGGGNNDYYLGG
+2083 
-2098 SAGNNM
+2098 
-2104 TGDYANAD
+2104 TG
-2112 WGIYNAISNGGN
+2112 
-2124 KAGLWRTPTMAEWE
+2124 E
-2138 YLRSGRP
+2138 
-2145 NADNLVAAAS
+2145 
-2155 VNNVNGVIILP
+2155 
-2166 DNWELPSGITFN
+2166 
-2178 PGFSSG
+2178 
-2184 NGSEYF
+2184 
-2190 KTINEYTYD
+2190 
-2199 EWKKMEANGAL
+2199 
-2210 FLPTSCTL
+2210 
-2218 AGTTVQYI
+2218 
-2226 NEDGSYW
+2226 
-2233 SSTTS
+2233 
-2238 GASACY
+2238 
-2244 FGLRSNKTSFIY
+2244 
-2256 QYNRG
+2256 
-2261 YGRGVRLLK
+2261 
-2270 EVATGNG
+2270 
-2277 DGIGDW
+2277 W
-2283 TNATKV
+2283 TNATEV
-2289 TDTTATIDGSAN
+2289 TETTATIDGSAN

-2321 ESTKDF
+2321 EATKDF

-2339 TISYCLNAEVTTPL
+2339 TISYCLNADVTEPL
-2353 TLNGVTNPLW
+2353 SLVGVANPLW
-2363 YGTTGTDTPS
+2363 YGTTGTETPS
-2373 ATGPI
+2373 TTGPV

-2404 LSVVVKDKLTPE
+2404 LSVVVKDKLVPE
-2416 IVLSETSVCEGT
+2416 IVLSNASVCKGT
-2428 KIDVSLAQNFD
+2428 AVNVSLSQEFK
-2439 SQTWTGTATN
+2439 SQTWSGTAATN
-2449 FMNSTSMAAPT
+2449 LNSTTMAAPT
-2460 FLATATPATY
+2460 FLASADAGTY
-2470 TLQVDVV
+2470 TLQVSVEDA
-2477 DGSGCTGTSEEI
+2477 SGCMGISEDVTI
-2489 TIIVN
+2489 TVN
-2494 PIPVVSLSTAKAGNC
+2494 PIPEVSLATPKAGNC
-2509 ISETTAQTITATI
+2509 ISESTAQTITATI

-2528 GTFQWTNVTDE
+2528 GTFQWTNVTND

-2548 SSHSAGDYEVT
+2548 SSHNAGDYEVT

-2595 ASGEYSA
+2595 ASGENSA

-2642 LMYTDGNSCQKTA
+2642 LMYTDGNSCQKSA
-2655 ETIVTIHELPDV
+2655 ETVVTIHELPDV
-2667 KFAST
+2667 KFANT

-2677 CYNTSAVTLAVEP
+2677 CYNTDAVTLAVEP

-2864 NAGGSKKLSW
+2864 NAGDTRKLSW
-2874 FSDRELTSILQDD
+2874 FSDQAITAVLQDD
-2887 SDTYATTVATTS
+2887 ADSYATTVSTAS
-2899 AAVFTYYA
+2899 AGVFTYYV

-2912 DKDCWSVPTPVTVT
+2912 NKDCWSVPTPVTVT

-2941 CYGDG
+2941 CYADG
-2946 TYTATGTINSIVS
+2946 TYTAAGTINSVAS

-2978 VLDLTSAGK
+2978 VIDLTSAGK
-2987 MDGTYTLQY
+2987 NDGTYTLWYSY
-2996 TYVDDNNCTFT
+2996 TDGNGCSNY
-3007 ASEEFNVEYPNQPSS
+3007 AEEEFVIEYPDKPESD
-3022 NGWLGIVSKP
+3022 GYLGIVSKP
-3032 IEVELAADDNS
+3032 LTVEVSAKATS
-3043 LEASYSEVRWYAA
+3043 LEANYSEVHWYASA
-3056 NSNTPVTG
+3056 TASTYETG
-3064 NTWKTGDDP
+3064 DSWQPGDDP
-3073 ATEHTSTYYLTQVVN
+3073 TTEHTTTYYLTQVVN
-3088 GCESERAT
+3088 GCESEKAEAV
-3096 TTVQIVSCPF
+3096 VQIVSCPF
-3106 AKPDVVSAV
+3106 AKPDVVSAE
-3115 ACKNATSLDDLTA
+3115 ACQKATSLDDLQA

-3143 YDANKTELTA
+3143 YDANKNELTA
-3153 GTASTY
+3153 GTANTY
-3159 TSGVSTATAGA
+3159 ASGVSTETADV

-3189 SPLTEV
+3189 SPLAEV
-3195 TVTINELP
+3195 TVTIHELP

-3229 TMTTAGDWSVENNA
+3229 AMMTAGNWSVENNA

-3265 VRYTYTDQNTNCS
+3265 VRYTYTDQNTNCT

-3288 YPEIPSAN
+3288 YPEIPSAS
-3296 DYAGLTSQPDPVIL
+3296 DYAGLTSQPDPVVL
-3310 SAQFLELL
+3310 NAQNIETQ

-3386 QDGTNLSDISASLP
+3386 QDGTNLSDISAALP
-3400 SSTTVSAD
+3400 ASTTVSAD
-3408 SWIWYDGD
+3408 SWIWYDSN

-3437 KTYTFY
+3437 GTHTFY
-3443 VSYLATDVLSHIQ
+3443 VSYLATDALSHIQ

-3478 SNKQLVCYDGGDVA
+3478 SNKQLVCYDGGDVV
-3492 WKTSVDYHSNGV
+3492 WKATVDYHSNGV
-3504 GSGSWA
+3504 GNGSWA

-3552 AKQNIKVQFTLAP
+3552 AKQNIKVQFTPAP
-3565 EVSDFAA
+3565 DVVDFAA

-3604 NNTVFETGDN
+3604 DNAEYVTGDN
-3614 GTMVTHKSYFAT
+3614 GATIIHKSYFAT
-3626 QTINTCES
+3626 QTINMCES

-3644 DCPVPKPVIVSPE
+3644 DCPVPKPAIVSPE
-3657 PICNYDVVPEL
+3657 PICNYDAVPEL
-3668 QASLGDWAE
+3668 QASLGEWTAGTRPNGSAE
-3677 RPTGSGS
+3677 VSFKFYETEISEEPITVSATGIFVPT
-3684 IVFNFYDEE
+3684 IDE
-3693 NATTPISSD
+3693 TT
-3702 LEGTFTPNI
+3702 
-3711 DKTKAATY
+3711 AATY
-3719 TFWVAEYDENVVP
+3719 TYWVAEYNGNVFP
-3732 AACEGK
+3732 AACESK
-3738 RAKVTLNVVK
+3738 RVKVTVEVKKPQPPTVNVTKQEVCFGEK
-3748 TSEPK
+3748 
-3753 ISLSLDAICQYED
+3753 
-3766 NPTLRGIGENIQWYE
+3766 NPTLTAVAQGNVQWYE
-3781 NEPTYPAENPDGDG
+3781 TEPAYPATDSDAER
-3795 TSYIP
+3795 TSYI
-3800 SFDQVGNHTVWMTQT
+3800 STQTEVGTHTVWATQMY
-3815 VDGCLSEAVSASYE
+3815 DNCLSEATSVTFTVKPNPAAPTVADVS
-3829 IKPIPNK
+3829 I
-3836 PQTQDA
+3836 
-3842 SVCET
+3842 CES
-3847 NNNAAVRATA
+3847 APKESLCATPA
-3857 DNGGFITWYMNIDA
+3857 DGGTITWYTNENR
-3871 TGMLVKSSDYS
+3871 TGQLSKLTCYTPPV
-3882 PSVANP
+3882 
-3888 GTYTYY
+3888 TYPDVYEYY
-3894 ATQTVDGCESQTEI
+3894 ASQTVDGCESETQK
-3908 ATYTIK
+3908 ATYIIRRM
-3914 PLPKVPVIE
+3914 PLSPVVQTNPVTCIYDSEHELSVPEQQGITVAWYSSADTTSKLYEGNTFTHQITDAGTKRYYVRQIE
-3923 TNSVSCDYDT
+3923 NGCVGNY
-3933 EHILSVASKENV
+3933 SVASFVIAEQPAQPI
-3945 EVVWYSSMDT
+3945 T
-3955 TSFLATGNVYT
+3955 TD
-3966 HTVTSSGMQRY
+3966 
-3977 FARQRE
+3977 
-3983 NGCLGNYAM
+3983 
-3992 AAFNIVES
+3992 
-4000 PAKPMVKNDV
+4000 DV
-4010 VCYASTANLSSDGL
+4010 VCQGSTATLYTDGPR
-4024 KDSWYSDEEL
+4024 DVWYTDETLNEVAGVGY
-4034 TSLESIGNSL
+4034 SISIPEVN
-4044 QIDNVTDDIVYYVVR
+4044 QKTTYYVVR
-4059 ERNGCMSPIAE
+4059 ERNGCQSLVSEVSATIIEQPTLSITVDDE
-4070 AAIHVIAA
+4070 E
-4078 PKVSI
+4078 VSI
-4083 LVDEEEL
+4083 I
-4090 PVLKRCEYD
+4090 KRCVYD
-4099 EEKTLET
+4099 EEPTLT
-4106 LLSPEMGED
+4106 ASVSPAMSAN
-4115 DYVEWHIFPG
+4115 DYVEWNIFPG
-4125 NKTIQT
+4125 NKTVKGGESIV
-4131 TGSLRMSDYVTL
+4131 LSDYVTL
-4143 SSPNT
+4143 SST
-4148 ESTNY
+4148 STSGQIY
-4153 TVRAQYMVKNASADE
+4153 TVRAQYMVKNTHKDI
-4168 YCKSDADTIKIITNA
+4168 YCPSVVDTVKMQTNS

-4195 CQGEEIEPLF
+4195 CQGEEIEPMIAL
-4205 AFGSPNIT
+4205 GSPNTT
-4213 WMSIDGILPL
+4213 WLSQDGILPL
-4223 ISQGTRYT
+4223 VATGMRYE
-4231 FATKQGDIPVGSYHF
+4231 FAKQQNDLPVGNYRF
-4246 IVFDENTETGCH
+4246 KVFDISYENGCH
-4258 SDSTTVEMIL
+4258 SDTADVELTL
-4268 APAAQTKIYGA
+4268 APAAQTKIYGK
-4279 DSVCIGATEEY
+4279 DSVCVNTTEEY
-4290 FTTFDSRS
+4290 YTKYSEES
-4298 TYMWSVTGGNSNYSK
+4298 TYMWTVSGGNLNYSK
-4313 DATATS
+4313 DMNS
-4319 VRYVDWMNQGIDT
+4319 SSIRYVDWSYSGIDT
-4332 LVVFEQTWAGC
+4332 VVVFEQTWAGC
-4343 QGSDTMIVKI
+4343 RGSDTLVVKVA
-4353 ANTPKAMF
+4353 ANPRAMF
-4361 TWSLPGESN
+4361 GWSLPGSSN
-4370 VIELVDSTVQDSI
+4370 VVELRDSTVQDSI
-4383 CDITPSGERIAEEV
+4383 IDVTATGERIAEEV

-4403 NYGHQGE
+4403 NYGHAGSPT
-4410 LEDVVDLEVPY
+4410 DAVDLEVPY
-4421 EKRRFPIRED
+4421 RQRLNYIYED
-4431 SYVYGYNCPIL
+4431 GYEFGYNCPIL

-4450 KDVYNECIF
+4450 SDTYSDCIF
-4459 INITSGLFV
+4459 INVTSGLYV
-4468 PTAFAPTNPAHDV
+4468 PTAFAPMNPSAGV
-4481 RYFQPKGYNL
+4481 RFFQPKGYNL
-4491 KTCEVSVYDKWG
+4491 KTCHVSVYDKWG
-4503 NLLWFSNEVEDGM
+4503 NLVWYSDEVEDGM
-4516 FVGRWDGTYDGKK
+4516 FVGKWDGRCNGKMMM
-4529 LASDTYIWKI
+4529 ADTYIWKMD
-4539 EATFMDGQIWEGYPL
+4539 ATFTDDREWEGF
-4554 KNGKKTKYGNVVLI
+4554 KTADGKRVKFGNVTLI

>member
-1 MFSFRILRILKIMK
+1 MK
-15 YTKLYVLICVLFVSV
+15 KLYLHVICTICLSFIVIL
-30 WGIAQ
+30 GYAQ
-35 TAAYDPSVF
+35 TATYDPSVF
-44 IDININSGNPAYPFP
+44 INININSGNPTCPFP
-59 QFLEYKGGGKSL
+59 QFLEYTGGGKSL

-99 RYEGKYCGVD
+99 RYEGTYCGVR

-114 RDDVAGNY
+114 RDDVPGNY

-164 RDGGTRGLNANDYA
+164 RDGGTRGLNANDFA

-227 AVVKDNA
+227 QVVKDNQ

-251 VDTLGQWDKGSGA
+251 VDTLGQWDKGSGQ
-264 LTGELSGVVGIDG
+264 LTGMLSGVIGIDG

-293 TDAAN
+293 TDAATSR
-298 AQYPGVNGPYNV
+298 YPNINGPYNG

-336 WLKNGDGVDSNNE
+336 WLKNGDGVDDNNRAVSE
-349 NLAPWEIHQ
+349 WEIHQ

-363 ASGNWLNQQAYNQ
+363 ASGNWLNKKAYDQ
-376 GYYASIGNVSMNTD
+376 GLYASIGRVEMATD
-390 GSPTFGVYVDGED
+390 GQPTFGVYVDGED
-403 FRYCWRHV
+403 FRYPWRHI

-420 DYDWNPTTHQ
+420 DYDWDPVSHQ
-430 VIEGQTN
+430 VIDGTN

-442 MGIRHAALLK
+442 MGIRHAGLLK
-452 NPSNSGTQLCSKMG
+452 NPSNSGTQICAKQG
-466 ASPDPGQPL
+466 ASPDPGQPQ

-485 WRLDGGI
+485 WTHTGGI

-506 TAAVASEDLELL
+506 TAAVASEDLELI
-518 ADIYRQCEI
+518 ADIYRQCEL

-557 TLGMLVCSGNL
+557 TLGMLVCSGNMI
-568 QAPEDMKPAA
+568 APEQMVPKA

-586 DKTYAYEGDKVAY
+586 DKTYAYEGDRVSY

-604 NYGSLDAQNVKIQT
+604 NYGSLNATGVTIQT
-618 PLDEDYTFVSAT
+618 PLDEDYTFVSAN

-645 IGTVKGFK
+645 IGTVPGFK

-660 QDSVAFTV
+660 IDSVAFTV
-668 KITSLANSRVCET
+668 RITSLANDRVCET
-681 STISGSNFDEWI
+681 STISGDNFPEWI

-717 LILEKTANRTE
+717 LVVEKTANRKE
-728 LNPNDKV
+728 LNPNDNV
-735 TFTVNFENV
+735 TFTVDFENV
-744 SSDDSWMNGG
+744 SSDDSWLNGG

-761 YGNYYMKGNAYQF
+761 YGNYYMNGNAYQF

-798 FMYDAAAQGL
+798 FMFDAAAQGL
-808 YDATTN
+808 YSATN
-814 PTGWTFVVDNQND
+814 QTGWTFVVDNQND
-827 LDKYGYNPATGPI
+827 LDKYGYNPSSGPI
-840 TFTYQKIPQ
+840 TFAYQKIPQ
-849 GEDEYGKWNQRLM
+849 GEDRYGKWNQRLM

-900 ASNPNSDL
+900 ASNPATDL
-908 TTRVQDDWSFSTDI
+908 TARVQDDWSFSTDI

-937 TPCWANYENL
+937 SPCWANYDNL

-961 PTSKLKNFDR
+961 PISRLTNFDR

-999 TIVDTIPKELTF
+999 TIVDTIPKELRF
-1011 DAFVTKKALGIDA
+1011 NEFVTKKALGIEA

-1047 VGESGKLVY
+1047 VGEKGKLVY
-1056 TCVAKDLGCPNV
+1056 SCTANDIGCPNAA
-1068 EDTYYINAAWIYSDT
+1068 DAHYINAAWIYSDT
-1083 DSPDSSSVELMTT
+1083 DSPDSSSVELTTT
-1096 CSDLPP
+1096 CTDLPP
-1102 YIEPQDAL
+1102 YIEPQNSL
-1110 FKTASVTTASVGDEI
+1110 FKTASQTTASVGDVI
-1125 SYELKYVNTKGTIVD
+1125 SYEVKYVNTTGTIVD
-1140 DDCSSTTNWMTLGN
+1140 ENCSSTTNWMPLGN
-1154 GSMSTVSNGALK
+1154 GSMSSVSNGALK
-1166 LSGSYF
+1166 LSTNGGGAFF
-1172 FGPKYSYGKDGAV
+1172 FGPKYSYGKNGEV
-1185 YLSFTGKPYATQNLY
+1185 LLKFSGCNSVTQDLY
-1200 FVMRYESGTPGNS
+1200 FVMRYKSGTPGSS
-1213 NFKGVCMKLLINI
+1213 NFRGIAMKLRINI
-1226 DGNHNFGYELYN
+1226 DGANRFGYTLYN
-1238 NGTLL
+1238 NGTQVAE
-1243 KKEGSGWADAIQ
+1243 EGTSWANAM
-1255 YSGDAENP
+1255 SFPGSSSAP
-1263 VFKFVLNGDHL
+1263 VLKFVLNDDHL
-1274 YMYINDAENDW
+1274 YLYINDEENDW
-1285 TSVVKD
+1285 TTVVKD
-1291 WSGLTTSPGYFGMY
+1291 WGGLTTDAGNFGLY

-1310 NNQTALNNF
+1310 NGQLAIDNF
-1319 RSELD
+1319 YSNLD
-1324 YGFDIQLSDELPSE
+1324 YAYDITLSDELPDE
-1338 LTNITN
+1338 LTNISN
-1344 ISGSGTYSAGTNK
+1344 ISGSGTYNAGNKK
-1357 ITWPMVSGPIA
+1357 ITWPAVAGPIA
-1368 PNDEVS
+1368 PNEEIS
-1374 YTFDATVHACNSYI
+1374 YTFDATVYSCNAYI
-1388 NNYGVAKV
+1388 NNYATAKV
-1396 YGQDEIRVVNSVKCG
+1396 YGQEDVRVVNSVKCG
-1411 ASVCPDAP
+1411 TTVCPDPPVASDI
-1419 ETEDVSVC
+1419 ECC
-1427 VGEVKNLSATGETN
+1427 VGDVKTLTATATGN
-1441 AKYTWYSSATGTET
+1441 NRLKWYDADKVALASTTIPTTEAAVLT
-1455 VSPKFT
+1455 Y
-1461 ATEVG
+1461 
-1466 TFDFY
+1466 Y
-1471 VSQTVGGCESART
+1471 VSQIGSCESDLT
-1484 KLTVTVTQPEKPVV
+1484 EVTVTVRATEKPEV
-1498 SNVSLCKNQTSV
+1498 SDVSYCKNQSNVTALSV
-1510 DELTATG
+1510 DG
-1517 SSLKWYNGSDVELSA
+1517 DNIKWYNSSKVELGD
-1532 APVPDVSI
+1532 APVPDVSAESETI
-1540 EGDVSY
+1540 Y
-1546 FVTQTV
+1546 YVTQTQN
-1552 DGCESEK
+1552 DCESDY
-1559 AEITVSVGA
+1559 AAITVSVGA
-1568 LPKPTTENVTYCLG
+1568 LAPPTVTSPVSYCQG
-1582 EEVSALTA
+1582 ETATALTA
-1590 TATESL
+1590 TATGTL
-1596 QWYETETG
+1596 QWYTSESSTTAETSIVPS
-1604 GTASTQIIPLTSS
+1604 TAA
-1617 VGTTTYYVSQTTGE
+1617 VATTKYYVSQSSGE
-1631 CESERASL
+1631 CESERAEIE
-1639 VVTVK
+1639 VVVK
-1644 PNPVATIS
+1644 DKPVSSIS
-1652 ATAEGYCGEASD
+1652 ASADSYCGDAST
-1664 VKLSL
+1664 VNLSISSEHTL
-1669 ESEVALTTATFKWLN
+1669 TGATYSWQKDGGDISDES
-1684 GTAVAGT
+1684 
-1691 SSTIVNAEAGTY
+1691 SISNAEAGEY
-1703 TCTLEL
+1703 TCVVTL
-1709 DGCEYTTES
+1709 DGCSYTTEA
-1718 KTIVKSENP
+1718 KTITQNESP
-1727 TYTITGA
+1727 AYTISGD
-1734 GSYCPESESK
+1734 GSYCPESELK

-1768 TSTENTFTITNP
+1768 TSTENTFTIDNP

-1794 GCEMTATAASVEV
+1794 ACEMTATAASVEV

-1869 TVKLKGTTSP
+1869 TVKLKGTTAP

-1885 TAIVTVAENPSV
+1885 TATVTVAENPSV

-1937 ISLDNPT
+1937 TSLDNPT

-1962 DRANSCT
+1962 DRANSCS
-1969 STVFTTITTYAL
+1969 STVFTTVTTYAL

-1986 SAEKDYIC
+1986 SADKDFVC
-1994 SDEELD
+1994 SDAELE
-2000 VKANVNSSNADKYYF
+2000 V
-2015 SVGPTQKAKF
+2015 T
-2025 APGNLQYQASTNTWR
+2025 
-2040 FADEQFTIIEQGN
+2040 
-2053 ANKSATYDGWVDLFG
+2053 ATV
-2068 WGTSGWSGSGANKYQ
+2068 SGSG
-2083 PYDLGGGNNDYYLGG
+2083 
-2098 SAGNNM
+2098 
-2104 TGDYANAD
+2104 TG
-2112 WGIYNAISNGGN
+2112 
-2124 KAGLWRTPTMAEWE
+2124 E
-2138 YLRSGRP
+2138 
-2145 NADNLVAAAS
+2145 
-2155 VNNVNGVIILP
+2155 
-2166 DNWELPSGITFN
+2166 
-2178 PGFSSG
+2178 
-2184 NGSEYF
+2184 
-2190 KTINEYTYD
+2190 
-2199 EWKKMEANGAL
+2199 
-2210 FLPTSCTL
+2210 
-2218 AGTTVQYI
+2218 
-2226 NEDGSYW
+2226 
-2233 SSTTS
+2233 
-2238 GASACY
+2238 
-2244 FGLRSNKTSFIY
+2244 
-2256 QYNRG
+2256 
-2261 YGRGVRLLK
+2261 
-2270 EVATGNG
+2270 
-2277 DGIGDW
+2277 W
-2283 TNATKV
+2283 TNATEV
-2289 TDTTATIDGSAN
+2289 TETTATIDGSAN

-2321 ESTKDF
+2321 EATKDL

-2339 TISYCLNAEVTTPL
+2339 TISYCLNADVTEPL
-2353 TLNGVTNPLW
+2353 SLVGVANPLW
-2363 YGTTGTDTPS
+2363 YGTTGTETPS
-2373 ATGPI
+2373 TTGPV

-2404 LSVVVKDKLTPE
+2404 LSVVVKDKLVPE
-2416 IVLSETSVCEGT
+2416 IVLSNASVCKGT
-2428 KIDVSLAQNFD
+2428 AVNVSLSQEFK
-2439 SQTWTGTATN
+2439 SQTWSGTAATN
-2449 FMNSTSMAAPT
+2449 LNSTTMAAPT
-2460 FLATATPATY
+2460 FLASADAGTY
-2470 TLQVDVV
+2470 TLQVSVEDA
-2477 DGSGCTGTSEEI
+2477 SGCTGTSEDVTI
-2489 TIIVN
+2489 TVN
-2494 PIPVVSLSTAKAGNC
+2494 PIPEVSLATPKAGNC
-2509 ISETTAQTITATI
+2509 ISESTAQTITATI

-2528 GTFQWTNVTDE
+2528 GTFQWTNVTND

-2548 SSHSAGDYEVT
+2548 SSHNAGDYEVT

-2595 ASGEYSA
+2595 ASGENSA

-2642 LMYTDGNSCQKTA
+2642 LMYTDGNSCQKSA
-2655 ETIVTIHELPDV
+2655 ETVVTIHELPDV
-2667 KFAST
+2667 KFANT

-2677 CYNTSAVTLAVEP
+2677 CYNTDAVTLAVEP

-2864 NAGGSKKLSW
+2864 NAGDTRKLSW
-2874 FSDRELTSILQDD
+2874 FSDQAITAVLQDD
-2887 SDTYATTVATTS
+2887 ADSYATTVSTAS
-2899 AAVFTYYA
+2899 AGVFTYYV

-2912 DKDCWSVPTPVTVT
+2912 NKDCWSVPTPVTVT

-2941 CYGDG
+2941 CYADG
-2946 TYTATGTINSIVS
+2946 TYTAAGTINSVAS

-2978 VLDLTSAGK
+2978 VIDLTSAGK
-2987 MDGTYTLQY
+2987 NDGTYTLRYSY
-2996 TYVDDNNCTFT
+2996 TDGNGCSNY
-3007 ASEEFNVEYPNQPSS
+3007 AEEEFVIEYPDKPESD
-3022 NGWLGIVSKP
+3022 GYLGIVSKP
-3032 IEVELAADDNS
+3032 LTVEVSAKATS
-3043 LEASYSEVRWYAA
+3043 LEANYSEVHWYASA
-3056 NSNTPVTG
+3056 TASTYETG
-3064 NTWKTGDDP
+3064 DSWQPGDDP
-3073 ATEHTSTYYLTQVVN
+3073 TTEHTTTYYLTQVVN
-3088 GCESERAT
+3088 GCESEKAEAV
-3096 TTVQIVSCPF
+3096 VQIVSCPF
-3106 AKPDVVSAV
+3106 AKPDVVSAE
-3115 ACKNATSLDDLTA
+3115 ACQKATSLDDLQA

-3143 YDANKTELTA
+3143 YDANKNELTA
-3153 GTASTY
+3153 GTANTY
-3159 TSGVSTATAGA
+3159 ASGVSTETADV

-3189 SPLTEV
+3189 SPLAEV
-3195 TVTINELP
+3195 TVTIHELP

-3229 TMTTAGDWSVENNA
+3229 AMMTAGNWSVENNA

-3265 VRYTYTDQNTNCS
+3265 VRYTYTDQNTNCT

-3288 YPEIPSAN
+3288 YPEIPSAS
-3296 DYAGLTSQPDPVIL
+3296 DYAGLTSQPDPVVL
-3310 SAQFLELL
+3310 NAQNIETQ

-3345 HTSNYNLSQT
+3345 HTSIYNLSQT

-3362 KVPVTVTINDC
+3362 KVSVTVTINDC

-3386 QDGTNLSDISASLP
+3386 QDGTNLSDISAALP
-3400 SSTTVSAD
+3400 ASTTVSAD
-3408 SWIWYDGD
+3408 SWIWYDSN

-3437 KTYTFY
+3437 GTHTFY
-3443 VSYLATDVLSHIQ
+3443 VSYLATDALSHIQ

-3478 SNKQLVCYDGGDVA
+3478 SNKQLVCYDGGDVV
-3492 WKTSVDYHSNGV
+3492 WKATVDYHSNGV
-3504 GSGSWA
+3504 GNGSWA

-3552 AKQNIKVQFTLAP
+3552 AKQNIKVQFTPAP
-3565 EVSDFAA
+3565 DVVDFAA

-3604 NNTVFETGDN
+3604 DNAEYVTGDN
-3614 GTMVTHKSYFAT
+3614 GATIIHKSYFAT
-3626 QTINTCES
+3626 QTINMCES

-3644 DCPVPKPVIVSPE
+3644 DCPVPKPAIVSPE

-3668 QASLGDWAE
+3668 QASLGEWTAGTRPNGSAE
-3677 RPTGSGS
+3677 VSFKFYETEISEEPITVSATGIFVPT
-3684 IVFNFYDEE
+3684 IDE
-3693 NATTPISSD
+3693 TT
-3702 LEGTFTPNI
+3702 
-3711 DKTKAATY
+3711 AATY
-3719 TFWVAEYDENVVP
+3719 TYWVAEYNGNVFP
-3732 AACEGK
+3732 AACESK
-3738 RAKVTLNVVK
+3738 RVKVTVEVKKPQPPTVNVTKQEVCFGEK
-3748 TSEPK
+3748 
-3753 ISLSLDAICQYED
+3753 
-3766 NPTLRGIGENIQWYE
+3766 NPTLTAVAQGNVQWYE
-3781 NEPTYPAENPDGDG
+3781 TEPAYPATDSDAER
-3795 TSYIP
+3795 TSYI
-3800 SFDQVGNHTVWMTQT
+3800 STQTEVGTHTVWATQMY
-3815 VDGCLSEAVSASYE
+3815 DNCLSEATSVTFTVKPNPAAPTVADVS
-3829 IKPIPNK
+3829 I
-3836 PQTQDA
+3836 
-3842 SVCET
+3842 CES
-3847 NNNAAVRATA
+3847 APKESLCATPA
-3857 DNGGFITWYMNIDA
+3857 DGGTITWYTNENR
-3871 TGMLVKSSDYS
+3871 TGQLSKLTCYTPPV
-3882 PSVANP
+3882 
-3888 GTYTYY
+3888 TYPDVYEYY
-3894 ATQTVDGCESQTEI
+3894 ASQTVDGCESETQK
-3908 ATYTIK
+3908 ATYTIRRM
-3914 PLPKVPVIE
+3914 PLSPVVQTNPVTCIYDSEHELSVPEQQGITVAWYSSADTTSKLYEGNTFTHQITDAGTKRYYVRQIE
-3923 TNSVSCDYDT
+3923 NGCVGNY
-3933 EHILSVASKENV
+3933 SVASFVIAEQPAQPI
-3945 EVVWYSSMDT
+3945 T
-3955 TSFLATGNVYT
+3955 TD
-3966 HTVTSSGMQRY
+3966 
-3977 FARQRE
+3977 
-3983 NGCLGNYAM
+3983 
-3992 AAFNIVES
+3992 
-4000 PAKPMVKNDV
+4000 DV
-4010 VCYASTANLSSDGL
+4010 VCQGSTATLYTDGPR
-4024 KDSWYSDEEL
+4024 DVWYTDETLNEVAGVGY
-4034 TSLESIGNSL
+4034 SISIPEVN
-4044 QIDNVTDDIVYYVVR
+4044 QKTTYYVVR
-4059 ERNGCMSPIAE
+4059 ERNGCQSLVSEVSATIIEQPTLSITVDDE
-4070 AAIHVIAA
+4070 E
-4078 PKVSI
+4078 VSI
-4083 LVDEEEL
+4083 I
-4090 PVLKRCEYD
+4090 KRCVYD
-4099 EEKTLET
+4099 EEPTLT
-4106 LLSPEMGED
+4106 ASVSPAMSAN
-4115 DYVEWHIFPG
+4115 DYVEWNIFPG
-4125 NKTIQT
+4125 NKTVKGGESIV
-4131 TGSLRMSDYVTL
+4131 LSDYVTL
-4143 SSPNT
+4143 SST
-4148 ESTNY
+4148 STSGQIY
-4153 TVRAQYMVKNASADE
+4153 TIRAQYMVKNTHKDI
-4168 YCKSDADTIKIITNA
+4168 YCPSVVDTVKMQTNS

-4195 CQGEEIEPLF
+4195 CQGEEIEPMIAL
-4205 AFGSPNIT
+4205 GSPNTT
-4213 WMSIDGILPL
+4213 WLSQDGILPL
-4223 ISQGTRYT
+4223 VATGMRYE
-4231 FATKQGDIPVGSYHF
+4231 FAKQQNDLPVGNYRF
-4246 IVFDENTETGCH
+4246 KVFDISYENGCH
-4258 SDSTTVEMIL
+4258 SDTADVELTL
-4268 APAAQTKIYGA
+4268 APAAQTKIYGK
-4279 DSVCIGATEEY
+4279 DSVCVNTTEEY
-4290 FTTFDSRS
+4290 YTKYSEES
-4298 TYMWSVTGGNSNYSK
+4298 TYMWTVSGGNLNYSK
-4313 DATATS
+4313 DMNS
-4319 VRYVDWMNQGIDT
+4319 SSIRYVDWSYSGIDT
-4332 LVVFEQTWAGC
+4332 VVVFEQTWAGC
-4343 QGSDTMIVKI
+4343 RGSDTLVVKVA
-4353 ANTPKAMF
+4353 ANPRAMF
-4361 TWSLPGESN
+4361 GWSLPGSSN
-4370 VIELVDSTVQDSI
+4370 VVELRDSTVQDSI
-4383 CDITPSGERIAEEV
+4383 IDVTATGERIAEEV

-4403 NYGHQGE
+4403 NYGHAGSPT
-4410 LEDVVDLEVPY
+4410 DAVDLEVPY
-4421 EKRRFPIRED
+4421 RQRLNYIYED
-4431 SYVYGYNCPIL
+4431 GYEFGYNCPIL

-4450 KDVYNECIF
+4450 SDTYSDCIF
-4459 INITSGLFV
+4459 INVTSGLYV
-4468 PTAFAPTNPAHDV
+4468 PTAFAPMNPSAGV
-4481 RYFQPKGYNL
+4481 RFFQPKGYNL
-4491 KTCEVSVYDKWG
+4491 KTCHVSVYDKWG
-4503 NLLWFSNEVEDGM
+4503 NLVWYSDEVEDGM
-4516 FVGRWDGTYDGKK
+4516 FVGKWDGRCNGKMMM
-4529 LASDTYIWKI
+4529 ADTYIWKMD
-4539 EATFMDGQIWEGYPL
+4539 ATFTDDREWEGF
-4554 KNGKKTKYGNVVLI
+4554 KTADGKRVKFGNVTLI

>member
-1 MFSFRILRILKIMK
+1 MK
-15 YTKLYVLICVLFVSV
+15 KLYLHVICTICLSFIVIL
-30 WGIAQ
+30 GYAQ
-35 TAAYDPSVF
+35 TATYDPSVF
-44 IDININSGNPAYPFP
+44 INININSGNPTCPFP
-59 QFLEYKGGGKSL
+59 QFLEYTGGGKSL

-99 RYEGKYCGVD
+99 RYEGTYCGVR

-114 RDDVAGNY
+114 RDDVPGNY

-164 RDGGTRGLNANDYA
+164 RDGGTRGLNANDFA

-227 AVVKDNA
+227 QVVKDNQ

-251 VDTLGQWDKGSGA
+251 VDTLGQWDKGSGQ
-264 LTGELSGVVGIDG
+264 LTGMLSGVIGIDG

-293 TDAAN
+293 TDAATSR
-298 AQYPGVNGPYNV
+298 YPNINGPYNG

-336 WLKNGDGVDSNNE
+336 WLKNGDGVDDNNRAVSE
-349 NLAPWEIHQ
+349 WEIHQ

-363 ASGNWLNQQAYNQ
+363 ASGNWLNKKAYDQ
-376 GYYASIGNVSMNTD
+376 GLYASIGRVEMATD
-390 GSPTFGVYVDGED
+390 GQPTFGVYVDGED
-403 FRYCWRHV
+403 FRYPWRHI

-420 DYDWNPTTHQ
+420 DYDWDPVSHQ
-430 VIEGQTN
+430 VIDGTN

-442 MGIRHAALLK
+442 MGIRHAGLLK
-452 NPSNSGTQLCSKMG
+452 NPSNSGTQICAKQG
-466 ASPDPGQPL
+466 ASPDPGQPQ

-485 WRLDGGI
+485 WTHTGGI

-506 TAAVASEDLELL
+506 TAAVASEDLELI
-518 ADIYRQCEI
+518 ADIYRQCEL

-557 TLGMLVCSGNL
+557 TLGMLVCSGNMI
-568 QAPEDMKPAA
+568 APEQMVPKA

-586 DKTYAYEGDKVAY
+586 DKTYAYEGDRVSY

-604 NYGSLDAQNVKIQT
+604 NYGSLNATGVTIQT
-618 PLDEDYTFVSAT
+618 PLDEDYTFVSAN

-645 IGTVKGFK
+645 IGTVPGFK

-660 QDSVAFTV
+660 IDSVAFTV
-668 KITSLANSRVCET
+668 RITSLANDRVCET
-681 STISGSNFDEWI
+681 STISGDNFPEWI

-717 LILEKTANRTE
+717 LVVEKTANRKD
-728 LNPNDKV
+728 LNPNDNV
-735 TFTVNFENV
+735 TFTVDFENV
-744 SSDDSWMNGG
+744 SSDDSWLNGG

-761 YGNYYMKGNAYQF
+761 YGNYYMNGNAYQF

-798 FMYDAAAQGL
+798 FMFDAAAQGL
-808 YDATTN
+808 YSATN
-814 PTGWTFVVDNQND
+814 QTGWTFVVDNQND
-827 LDKYGYNPATGPI
+827 LDKYGYNPSSGPI
-840 TFTYQKIPQ
+840 TFAYQKIPQ
-849 GEDEYGKWNQRLM
+849 GEDRYGKWNQRLM

-900 ASNPNSDL
+900 ASNPATDL
-908 TTRVQDDWSFSTDI
+908 TARVQDDWSFSTDI

-937 TPCWANYENL
+937 SPCWANYDNL

-961 PTSKLKNFDR
+961 PISRLTNFDR

-999 TIVDTIPKELTF
+999 TIVDTIPKELRF
-1011 DAFVTKKALGIDA
+1011 NEFVTKKALGIEA

-1047 VGESGKLVY
+1047 VGEKGKLVY
-1056 TCVAKDLGCPNV
+1056 SCTANDIGCPNAA
-1068 EDTYYINAAWIYSDT
+1068 DAHYINAAWIYSDT
-1083 DSPDSSSVELMTT
+1083 DSPDSSSVELTTT
-1096 CSDLPP
+1096 CTDLPP
-1102 YIEPQDAL
+1102 YIEPQNSL
-1110 FKTASVTTASVGDEI
+1110 FKTASQTTASVGDVI
-1125 SYELKYVNTKGTIVD
+1125 SYEVKYVNTTGTIVD
-1140 DDCSSTTNWMTLGN
+1140 ENCSSTTNWMPLGN
-1154 GSMSTVSNGALK
+1154 GSMSSVSNGALK
-1166 LSGSYF
+1166 LSTNGGGAFF
-1172 FGPKYSYGKDGAV
+1172 FGPKYSYGKNGEV
-1185 YLSFTGKPYATQNLY
+1185 LLKFSGCNSVTQDLY
-1200 FVMRYESGTPGNS
+1200 FVMRYKSGTPGSS
-1213 NFKGVCMKLLINI
+1213 NFRGIAMKLRINI
-1226 DGNHNFGYELYN
+1226 DGANRFGYTLYN
-1238 NGTLL
+1238 NGTQVAE
-1243 KKEGSGWADAIQ
+1243 EGTSWANAM
-1255 YSGDAENP
+1255 SFPGSSSAP
-1263 VFKFVLNGDHL
+1263 VLKFVLNDDHL
-1274 YMYINDAENDW
+1274 YLYINDEENDW
-1285 TSVVKD
+1285 TTVVKD
-1291 WSGLTTSPGYFGMY
+1291 WGGLTTDAGNFGLY

-1310 NNQTALNNF
+1310 NGQLAIDNF
-1319 RSELD
+1319 YSNLD
-1324 YGFDIQLSDELPSE
+1324 YAYDITLSDELPDE
-1338 LTNITN
+1338 LTNISN
-1344 ISGSGTYSAGTNK
+1344 ISGSGTYNAGNKK
-1357 ITWPMVSGPIA
+1357 ITWPAVAGPIA
-1368 PNDEVS
+1368 PNEEIS
-1374 YTFDATVHACNSYI
+1374 YTFDATVYSCNAYI
-1388 NNYGVAKV
+1388 NNYATAKV
-1396 YGQDEIRVVNSVKCG
+1396 YGQEDVRVVNSVKCG
-1411 ASVCPDAP
+1411 TTVCPDPPVASDI
-1419 ETEDVSVC
+1419 ECC
-1427 VGEVKNLSATGETN
+1427 VGDVKTLAATATGN
-1441 AKYTWYSSATGTET
+1441 NRLKWYDADKVALASTTIPTTEAAVLT
-1455 VSPKFT
+1455 Y
-1461 ATEVG
+1461 
-1466 TFDFY
+1466 Y
-1471 VSQTVGGCESART
+1471 VSQVGSCESDLT
-1484 KLTVTVTQPEKPVV
+1484 EVTVTVRATEKPEV
-1498 SNVSLCKNQTSV
+1498 SDVSYCKNQSNVTALSV
-1510 DELTATG
+1510 DG
-1517 SSLKWYNGSDVELSA
+1517 DNIKWYNSSKVELGD
-1532 APVPDVSI
+1532 APVPDVSA
-1540 EGDVSY
+1540 ESETTY
-1546 FVTQTV
+1546 YVTQTQN
-1552 DGCESEK
+1552 DCESDY
-1559 AEITVSVGA
+1559 AAITVSVGA
-1568 LPKPTTENVTYCLG
+1568 LAPPTVTSPVSYCQG
-1582 EEVSALTA
+1582 ETATALTA
-1590 TATESL
+1590 TATGTL
-1596 QWYETETG
+1596 QWYTSESSTTAETSIVPS
-1604 GTASTQIIPLTSS
+1604 TAT
-1617 VGTTTYYVSQTTGE
+1617 VATTKYYVSQSSGE
-1631 CESERASL
+1631 CESERAEIEVVVKDKPVSSISASADSYCGDASTVNL
-1639 VVTVK
+1639 SISSEHTLTGATYSWQKDGGDISDESSISNVEAGEYTCVVT
-1644 PNPVATIS
+1644 
-1652 ATAEGYCGEASD
+1652 
-1664 VKLSL
+1664 
-1669 ESEVALTTATFKWLN
+1669 
-1684 GTAVAGT
+1684 
-1691 SSTIVNAEAGTY
+1691 
-1703 TCTLEL
+1703 L
-1709 DGCEYTTES
+1709 DGCSYTTEA
-1718 KTIVKSENP
+1718 KTITQNESP
-1727 TYTITGA
+1727 AYTISGD

-1757 FTFTENVTGAN
+1757 FTFTENVTGPN
-1768 TSTENTFTITNP
+1768 TSTENTFTIDNP

-1824 AGSDAVDVSNYVTAG
+1824 AGSDAIDVSSYVTAG
-1839 TGTLSYET
+1839 AGTLSFET

-1869 TVKLKGTTSP
+1869 SVKITGTTAP
-1879 YCVNTQ
+1879 YCANTK
-1885 TAIVTVAENPSV
+1885 TATVTVAENPSV

-1937 ISLDNPT
+1937 TSLDNPT

-1962 DRANSCT
+1962 DRANSCS
-1969 STVFTTITTYAL
+1969 STVFTTVTTYAL

-1986 SAEKDYIC
+1986 SADKDFVC
-1994 SDEELD
+1994 SDAELE
-2000 VKANVNSSNADKYYF
+2000 V
-2015 SVGPTQKAKF
+2015 T
-2025 APGNLQYQASTNTWR
+2025 
-2040 FADEQFTIIEQGN
+2040 
-2053 ANKSATYDGWVDLFG
+2053 ATV
-2068 WGTSGWSGSGANKYQ
+2068 SGSG
-2083 PYDLGGGNNDYYLGG
+2083 
-2098 SAGNNM
+2098 
-2104 TGDYANAD
+2104 TG
-2112 WGIYNAISNGGN
+2112 
-2124 KAGLWRTPTMAEWE
+2124 E
-2138 YLRSGRP
+2138 
-2145 NADNLVAAAS
+2145 
-2155 VNNVNGVIILP
+2155 
-2166 DNWELPSGITFN
+2166 
-2178 PGFSSG
+2178 
-2184 NGSEYF
+2184 
-2190 KTINEYTYD
+2190 
-2199 EWKKMEANGAL
+2199 
-2210 FLPTSCTL
+2210 
-2218 AGTTVQYI
+2218 
-2226 NEDGSYW
+2226 
-2233 SSTTS
+2233 
-2238 GASACY
+2238 
-2244 FGLRSNKTSFIY
+2244 
-2256 QYNRG
+2256 
-2261 YGRGVRLLK
+2261 
-2270 EVATGNG
+2270 
-2277 DGIGDW
+2277 W
-2283 TNATKV
+2283 TNATEV
-2289 TDTTATIDGSAN
+2289 TETTATIDGSAN

-2321 ESTKDF
+2321 EATKDF

-2339 TISYCLNAEVTTPL
+2339 TISYCLNADVTEPL
-2353 TLNGVTNPLW
+2353 SLVGVANPLW
-2363 YGTTGTDTPS
+2363 YGTTGTETPS
-2373 ATGPI
+2373 TTGPV

-2404 LSVVVKDKLTPE
+2404 LSVVVKDKLVPE
-2416 IVLSETSVCEGT
+2416 IVLSNASVCKGT
-2428 KIDVSLAQNFD
+2428 AVNVSLSQEFK
-2439 SQTWTGTATN
+2439 SQTWSGTAATN
-2449 FMNSTSMAAPT
+2449 LNSTTMAAPT
-2460 FLATATPATY
+2460 FLASADAGTY
-2470 TLQVDVV
+2470 TLQVSVEDA
-2477 DGSGCTGTSEEI
+2477 SGCTGTSEDVTI
-2489 TIIVN
+2489 TVN

-2528 GTFQWTNVTDE
+2528 GTFQWTNVTND

-2548 SSHSAGDYEVT
+2548 SSHNAGDYEVT

-2595 ASGEYSA
+2595 ASGENSA

-2642 LMYTDGNSCQKTA
+2642 LMYTDGNSCQKSA
-2655 ETIVTIHELPDV
+2655 ETVVTIHELPDV
-2667 KFAST
+2667 KFANT

-2677 CYNTSAVTLAVEP
+2677 CYNTDAVTLAVEP

-2864 NAGGSKKLSW
+2864 NAGDTRKLSW
-2874 FSDRELTSILQDD
+2874 FSDQAITAVLQDD
-2887 SDTYATTVATTS
+2887 ADSYATTVSTAS
-2899 AAVFTYYA
+2899 AGVFTYYV

-2912 DKDCWSVPTPVTVT
+2912 NKDCWSVPTPVTVT

-2941 CYGDG
+2941 CYADG
-2946 TYTATGTINSIVS
+2946 TYTAAGTINSVAS

-2978 VLDLTSAGK
+2978 VIDLTSAGK
-2987 MDGTYTLQY
+2987 NDGTYTLRYSY
-2996 TYVDDNNCTFT
+2996 TDGNGCSNY
-3007 ASEEFNVEYPNQPSS
+3007 AEEEFVIEYPDKPESD
-3022 NGWLGIVSKP
+3022 GYLGIVSKP
-3032 IEVELAADDNS
+3032 LTVEVSAKATS
-3043 LEASYSEVRWYAA
+3043 LEANYSEVHWYASA
-3056 NSNTPVTG
+3056 TASTYETG
-3064 NTWKTGDDP
+3064 DSWQPGDDP
-3073 ATEHTSTYYLTQVVN
+3073 TTEHTTTYYLTQVVN
-3088 GCESERAT
+3088 GCESEKAEAV
-3096 TTVQIVSCPF
+3096 VQIVSCPF
-3106 AKPDVVSAV
+3106 AKPDVVSAE
-3115 ACKNATSLDDLTA
+3115 ACQKATSLDDLQA

-3143 YDANKTELTA
+3143 YDANKNELTA
-3153 GTASTY
+3153 GTANTY
-3159 TSGVSTATAGA
+3159 ASGVSTGTADV

-3189 SPLTEV
+3189 SPLAEV
-3195 TVTINELP
+3195 TVTIHELP

-3229 TMTTAGDWSVENNA
+3229 AMMTAGNWSVENNA

-3265 VRYTYTDQNTNCS
+3265 VRYTYTDQNTNCT

-3288 YPEIPSAN
+3288 YPEIPSAS
-3296 DYAGLTSQPDPVIL
+3296 DYAGLTSQPDPVVL
-3310 SAQFLELL
+3310 NAQNIETQ

-3345 HTSNYNLSQT
+3345 HMSIYNLSQT

-3362 KVPVTVTINDC
+3362 KVSVTVTINDC

-3386 QDGTNLSDISASLP
+3386 QDGTNLSDISAALP
-3400 SSTTVSAD
+3400 ASTTVSAD
-3408 SWIWYDGD
+3408 SWIWYDSN

-3437 KTYTFY
+3437 GTHTFY
-3443 VSYLATDVLSHIQ
+3443 VSYLATDALSHIQ

-3478 SNKQLVCYDGGDVA
+3478 SNKQLVCYDGGDVV
-3492 WKTSVDYHSNGV
+3492 WKATVDYHSNGV
-3504 GSGSWA
+3504 GNGSWA

-3552 AKQNIKVQFTLAP
+3552 AKQNIKVQFTPAP
-3565 EVSDFAA
+3565 DVVDFAA

-3604 NNTVFETGDN
+3604 DNAEYVTGDN
-3614 GTMVTHKSYFAT
+3614 GATIIHKSYFAT
-3626 QTINTCES
+3626 QTINMCES

-3644 DCPVPKPVIVSPE
+3644 DCPVPKPAIVSPE
-3657 PICNYDVVPEL
+3657 PICNYDAVPEL
-3668 QASLGDWAE
+3668 QASLGEWTAGTRPNGSAE
-3677 RPTGSGS
+3677 VSFKFYETEISEEPITVSATGIFVPT
-3684 IVFNFYDEE
+3684 IDE
-3693 NATTPISSD
+3693 TT
-3702 LEGTFTPNI
+3702 
-3711 DKTKAATY
+3711 AATY
-3719 TFWVAEYDENVVP
+3719 TYWVAEYNGNVFP
-3732 AACEGK
+3732 AACESK
-3738 RAKVTLNVVK
+3738 RVKVTVEVKKPQPPMVNVTKQEVCFGEK
-3748 TSEPK
+3748 
-3753 ISLSLDAICQYED
+3753 
-3766 NPTLRGIGENIQWYE
+3766 NPTLTAVAQGNVQWYE
-3781 NEPTYPAENPDGDG
+3781 TEPAYPATDSDAERA
-3795 TSYIP
+3795 SYI
-3800 SFDQVGNHTVWMTQT
+3800 STQTEVGTHTVWATQMY
-3815 VDGCLSEAVSASYE
+3815 DNCLSEATSVTFTVKPNPAAPTVADVS
-3829 IKPIPNK
+3829 I
-3836 PQTQDA
+3836 
-3842 SVCET
+3842 CES
-3847 NNNAAVRATA
+3847 APKESLCATPA
-3857 DNGGFITWYMNIDA
+3857 DGGTITWYTNENR
-3871 TGMLVKSSDYS
+3871 TGQLSKLTCYTPPV
-3882 PSVANP
+3882 
-3888 GTYTYY
+3888 TYPDVYEYY
-3894 ATQTVDGCESQTEI
+3894 ASQTVDGCESETQK
-3908 ATYTIK
+3908 ATYTIRRM
-3914 PLPKVPVIE
+3914 PLSPVVQ
-3923 TNSVSCDYDT
+3923 TTPVSCVYDS
-3933 EHILSVASKENV
+3933 EHELSVPEQQGITVAWYSSADTTSKLYEGNTFTHQITDAGTKRYYVRQIENGCVGNYSVASFVIAEQPAQPI
-3945 EVVWYSSMDT
+3945 T
-3955 TSFLATGNVYT
+3955 TD
-3966 HTVTSSGMQRY
+3966 
-3977 FARQRE
+3977 
-3983 NGCLGNYAM
+3983 
-3992 AAFNIVES
+3992 
-4000 PAKPMVKNDV
+4000 DV
-4010 VCYASTANLSSDGL
+4010 VCQGSTATLYTDGPR
-4024 KDSWYSDEEL
+4024 DVWYTDETLNEVAGVGY
-4034 TSLESIGNSL
+4034 SISIPEVN
-4044 QIDNVTDDIVYYVVR
+4044 QKTTYYVVR
-4059 ERNGCMSPIAE
+4059 ERNGCQSLVSEVSATIIEQPTLSITVDDE
-4070 AAIHVIAA
+4070 E
-4078 PKVSI
+4078 VSI
-4083 LVDEEEL
+4083 I
-4090 PVLKRCEYD
+4090 KRCVYD
-4099 EEKTLET
+4099 EEPTLT
-4106 LLSPEMGED
+4106 ASVSPAMSAN
-4115 DYVEWHIFPG
+4115 DYVEWNIFPG
-4125 NKTIQT
+4125 NKTVKGGESIV
-4131 TGSLRMSDYVTL
+4131 LSDYVTL
-4143 SSPNT
+4143 SST
-4148 ESTNY
+4148 STSGQIY
-4153 TVRAQYMVKNASADE
+4153 TVRAQYMVKNTHKDI
-4168 YCKSDADTIKIITNA
+4168 YCPSVVDTVKMQTNS

-4195 CQGEEIEPLF
+4195 CQGEEIEPMIAL
-4205 AFGSPNIT
+4205 GSPNTT
-4213 WMSIDGILPL
+4213 WLSQDGILPL
-4223 ISQGTRYT
+4223 VATGMRYE
-4231 FATKQGDIPVGSYHF
+4231 FAKQQNDLPVGNYRF
-4246 IVFDENTETGCH
+4246 KVFDISYENGCH
-4258 SDSTTVEMIL
+4258 SDTADVELTL
-4268 APAAQTKIYGA
+4268 APAAQTKIYGK
-4279 DSVCIGATEEY
+4279 DSVCVNTTEEY
-4290 FTTFDSRS
+4290 YTKYSEES
-4298 TYMWSVTGGNSNYSK
+4298 TYMWTVSGGNLNYSK
-4313 DATATS
+4313 DMNS
-4319 VRYVDWMNQGIDT
+4319 SSIRYVDWSYSGIDT
-4332 LVVFEQTWAGC
+4332 VVVFEQTWAGC
-4343 QGSDTMIVKI
+4343 RGSDTLVVKVA
-4353 ANTPKAMF
+4353 ANPRAMF
-4361 TWSLPGESN
+4361 GWSLPGSSN
-4370 VIELVDSTVQDSI
+4370 VVELRDSTVQDSI
-4383 CDITPSGERIAEEV
+4383 IDVTVTGERIAEEV

-4403 NYGHQGE
+4403 NYGHAGSPT
-4410 LEDVVDLEVPY
+4410 DVVDLEVPY
-4421 EKRRFPIRED
+4421 RQRLNYIYED
-4431 SYVYGYNCPIL
+4431 GYEFGYNCPIL

-4450 KDVYNECIF
+4450 SDTYSDCIF
-4459 INITSGLFV
+4459 INVTSGLYV
-4468 PTAFAPTNPAHDV
+4468 PTAFAPMNPSAGV
-4481 RYFQPKGYNL
+4481 RFFQPKGYNL
-4491 KTCEVSVYDKWG
+4491 KTCHVSVYDKWG
-4503 NLLWFSNEVEDGM
+4503 NLVWYSDEVEDGM
-4516 FVGRWDGTYDGKK
+4516 FVGKWDGRCNGKMMM
-4529 LASDTYIWKI
+4529 ADTYIWKMD
-4539 EATFMDGQIWEGYPL
+4539 ATFTDDREWEGF
-4554 KNGKKTKYGNVVLI
+4554 KTADGKRVKFGNVTLI